1 MMLEWILVA
10 IICAA
15 AIVVVA
21 HTIDEL
27 IQSAAALR
35 VQSHRFPGSPVG
47 EKQLASRIHVGDD
60 DEARKLAA

>member
-1 MMLEWILVA
+1 M
-10 IICAA
+10 
-15 AIVVVA
+15 VA

-35 VQSHRFPGSPVG
+35 VRSHRFPGSPVR
-47 EKQLASRIHVGDD
+47 EKQLASGVDPGSD

>member
-15 AIVVVA
+15 AIVMVA

-27 IQSAAALR
+27 MQSAAALR
-35 VQSHRFPGSPVG
+35 VRSHRFPGSPVR
-47 EKQLASRIHVGDD
+47 EKQLASGVDPGSD